1 MVHHLQC
8 QGHSK
13 DFYNKNMTVS
23 TISSKLMVYL
33 QTNLILIV
41 QHQKLEFPV
50 EKLDDC
56 IQDQGYSEG

>member
-1 MVHHLQC
+1 MGL
-8 QGHSK
+8 
-13 DFYNKNMTVS
+13 YNQNMTVS